1 MTTAVGDLARS
12 ANDPGHSVL
21 TRTLKV
27 LLVAYR
33 GATAHRS
40 PACRFLPSC
49 SSYALEALD
58 RFGARKGL
66 PLILRRLVRC
76 RPGGPFGFDP
86 VPDGPAAAYAAS
98 NGELPVEEQG
108 AHQ

>member
-1 MTTAVGDLARS
+1 MTRGAGDLARS
-12 ANDPGHSVL
+12 APDPQHSVL
-21 TRTLKV
+21 TRALKV
-27 LLVAYR
+27 LLVVYQ

-40 PACRFLPSC
+40 PACRFFPSC
-49 SSYALEALD
+49 SGYALEALD

-66 PLILRRLVRC
+66 PLVLRRLVRC

-86 VPDGPAAAYAAS
+86 VPDGPTTAHAAS
-98 NGELPVEEQG
+98 EGQG